1 MNAPWKPRV
10 AAGIAAGI
18 LTLSS
23 LVFAPFVVVRAQTPG
38 TPAAGHASATACASM
53 ANRMDMGATPY
64 GSPPAMI
71 ATPDAGRQTQVAANG
86 GQVMPFD
93 LNRTT
98 HTFTDLPDGGRETV
112 TANDPGDAEQI
123 ALVRAHLQA
132 EARKFTAGDFS
143 DPANIHGCDMPG
155 LAQLQEGSP
164 ASSFGT
170 PNCRMGP
177 SSPTAAPTRRLSRRS
192 TSGLRRNAAITA
204 VIRRRPEQ
212 LRWRSIDKA
221 ERLLKQAAALIVAQR
236 MKSSGLERPAIG
248 WRAGRANRHRSDN
261 RGSCQRVLARMAC
274 SQRIHRLPIAG
285 RSKSPPLRL
294 GDRPRRF
301 LTIDAVALRWRCQC
315 GSVVAQTPTTKTRST
330 P

>member
-155 LAQLQEGSP
+155 LAQLQAGFAGIE
-164 ASSFGT
+164 FRYT
-170 PNCRMGP
+170 ELPNG
-177 SSPTAAPTRRLSRRS
+177 
-192 TSGLRRNAAITA
+192 A
-204 VIRRRPEQ
+204 VITY
-212 LRWRSIDKA
+212 RSA
-221 ERLLKQAAALIVAQR
+221 NPALISALHVWFAAQR
-236 MKSSGLERPAIG
+236 
-248 WRAGRANRHRSDN
+248 SDH
-261 RGSCQRVLARMAC
+261 GS
-274 SQRIHRLPIAG
+274 H
-285 RSKSPPLRL
+285 
-294 GDRPRRF
+294 
-301 LTIDAVALRWRCQC
+301 
-315 GSVVAQTPTTKTRST
+315 QTAP
-330 P
+330 